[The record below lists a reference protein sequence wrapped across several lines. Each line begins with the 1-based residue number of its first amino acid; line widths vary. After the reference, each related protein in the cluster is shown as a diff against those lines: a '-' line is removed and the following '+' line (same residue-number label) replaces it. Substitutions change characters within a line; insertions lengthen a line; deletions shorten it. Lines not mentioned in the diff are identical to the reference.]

1 VGIKEI
7 TVPGLHASRVIVA
20 PSVPHVRPA
29 VVVLAKAQPLASP
42 CMLTP
47 GRWVCSP
54 ALARPVEEQ
63 YGFDEAFTAPAAAQ
77 VTLRGSAV
85 LFAPSLVNKY
95 VRLAGRQ
102 PRVGASS
109 RYTRA
114 PQNQP
119 RSAFDGNPATTWIA
133 SPGDT
138 NPVLTISWRH
148 RLTVRTVTIQR
159 PPGADGPLPVLV
171 SGERGQA
178 RGGVL
183 GPAGVLRF
191 APIRTRELAFR
202 FSPPQTPLQIS
213 GVTIPGVP
221 ALQTPSG
228 PFRLPCGLGPV
239 VELDGRVLPTQV
251 TGTFAELLA
260 GQPMPFTACP
270 AARIAAGANR
280 VAEPPTDPF
289 DVQDVVLAV
298 SRGGAAQGS
307 GTQGSGTLGSGTL
320 GSGTPGGAALGP
332 APGPATAAVIRS
344 WTSARR
350 VLAVA
355 APARSYLVVN
365 ENFNPGWQAR
375 LAGRPLPAIRL
386 DGWKQAWLL
395 RAGSAGTVTLT
406 YLPDAVYRDALG
418 GGLGSLALVVLVA
431 LWPGTPAWRPRWL
444 RLPRAWRRAKARKD
458 TARAAGD
465 ERTGPEGGVSE
476 ADPEHAVA
484 GEPSQRRWRPRA
496 GLTTTLATAAVASGL
511 LLAGLWLGGYPGAV
525 ILTAATALFVV
536 AVSYRRAHWAWYQLS
551 RPWVVAALLLAVA
564 ACGAVGGPLLL
575 AGVTGPLTTA
585 LVSTAP
591 QVICLAVAGR
601 LAAALVVGDP

>member
-7 TVPGLHASRVIVA
+7 TVPGLHASRLIVA
-20 PSVPHVRPA
+20 PGVPHVRPA

-63 YGFDEAFTAPAAAQ
+63 YGFDEAFTVPAAAQ

-102 PRVGASS
+102 PRVGAST

-114 PQNQP
+114 PQDQP

-191 APIRTRELAFR
+191 APIRTRDLAFR

-270 AARIAAGANR
+270 AGRIAAGANR

-289 DVQDVVLAV
+289 DVQDVVLEV
-298 SRGGAAQGS
+298 SRGGAAQGG
-307 GTQGSGTLGSGTL
+307 GTP

-332 APGPATAAVIRS
+332 APGPATAVVIRS
-344 WTSARR
+344 WTPARR

-355 APARSYLVVN
+355 APARSYLMVN
-365 ENFNPGWQAR
+365 ENFNAGWQAR
-375 LAGRPLPAIRL
+375 LDGRPLPAIRL

-395 RAGSAGTVTLT
+395 PAGSAGTVTLT
-406 YLPDAVYRDALG
+406 YLPDALYRDALA

-444 RLPRAWRRAKARKD
+444 RLPRAWRRPKARKD
-458 TARAAGD
+458 AARAVGN

-476 ADPEHAVA
+476 ADPEHAGA
-484 GEPSQRRWRPRA
+484 GESSQRRWRPRS
-496 GLTTTLATAAVASGL
+496 GLTTTLATAAVAGGL
-511 LLAGLWLGGYPGAV
+511 LVAGLWLGGYPGAV

-551 RPWVVAALLLAVA
+551 RPWVVAALLLAAA
-564 ACGAVGGPLLL
+564 ACGAVGGQLLL